1 MKYLPAQILFLLRD
15 RRTRRNI
22 RSLAEFLLVLGLFI
36 TGYSLIF
43 HVIMD
48 FEGREFSFITG
59 FYWTLT
65 VMSTLGFGDITF
77 QSDIGKAF
85 SILVLLSGI
94 IFLLVM
100 LPFTFIQ
107 FFYAPFLEAQSKSRA
122 PRHLTEEIANHV
134 IITGFDPI
142 TIALV
147 ERLRHYHYDY
157 VILMPDVQQALDL
170 VDQGYKVLVGELDDP
185 DTYHRAHADRAA
197 LVLAVNDDMK
207 NTTIAYTVR
216 EIAPEVPIAANADL
230 DDSVDI
236 LLLAGCSHVFQFMS
250 MLGQSLARRTL
261 GAQTRSNVI
270 GRFENLVI
278 AEAPVMRTPLVNR
291 TIREIGLRQATGIN
305 IVGLWNRGRFSL
317 PRPETRI
324 EASTVLVLA
333 GSEEQLEAYG
343 KYVGETSGVSAPVL
357 ILGGGRVGMAA
368 ANSLRGQNVPH
379 RIVEKNPRLG
389 AVGAN
394 IIVGS
399 AADHETLVKAG
410 INEAASVFITT
421 HSDDVNIYLTIYCRR
436 LRSDIQIISRATLDR
451 NINVL
456 HAAGADLVMSHA
468 SMAANTIIN
477 ILAPGRIL
485 MLTEGLNIF
494 RCKVPPR
501 LAGKSLLES
510 GIREDTGCSVIAL
523 LREGNLR
530 INPDPFAVLDK
541 DDEMV
546 MIGTAEAEKS
556 FNTAYPDRK

>member
-1 MKYLPAQILFLLRD
+1 
-15 RRTRRNI
+15 
-22 RSLAEFLLVLGLFI
+22 
-36 TGYSLIF
+36 
-43 HVIMD
+43 
-48 FEGREFSFITG
+48 
-59 FYWTLT
+59 
-65 VMSTLGFGDITF
+65 
-77 QSDIGKAF
+77 
-85 SILVLLSGI
+85 
-94 IFLLVM
+94 
-100 LPFTFIQ
+100 
-107 FFYAPFLEAQSKSRA
+107 
-122 PRHLTEEIANHV
+122 
-134 IITGFDPI
+134 
-142 TIALV
+142 
-147 ERLRHYHYDY
+147 
-157 VILMPDVQQALDL
+157 
-170 VDQGYKVLVGELDDP
+170 
-185 DTYHRAHADRAA
+185 
-197 LVLAVNDDMK
+197 
-207 NTTIAYTVR
+207 
-216 EIAPEVPIAANADL
+216 
-230 DDSVDI
+230 
-236 LLLAGCSHVFQFMS
+236 
-250 MLGQSLARRTL
+250 
-261 GAQTRSNVI
+261 
-270 GRFENLVI
+270 
-278 AEAPVMRTPLVNR
+278 
-291 TIREIGLRQATGIN
+291 
-305 IVGLWNRGRFSL
+305 
-317 PRPETRI
+317 
-324 EASTVLVLA
+324 
-333 GSEEQLEAYG
+333 
-343 KYVGETSGVSAPVL
+343 
-357 ILGGGRVGMAA
+357 
-368 ANSLRGQNVPH
+368 
-379 RIVEKNPRLG
+379 VEKNPRLG